1 MEKLTG
7 INKSLNGGT
16 AGQRENVS
24 SEVASPKN
32 RFLYGTNMVTGKPV
46 RYDRFASE
54 SPHGIVFG
62 NCRSN
67 KTDVILNEIQQACHT
82 ENAQVIIIDTEHEY
96 VDYAESHGG
105 KVITIKMEGNNFI
118 NIFDLNIGND
128 VGLMLAQKIDGI
140 TAFIQTVFS
149 NGNGRL
155 PEITESII
163 GETVWRI
170 YQPYIENLRSRHI
183 TMDTTICPTLKDF
196 FDDLVIQGKRESR
209 ELSDAIHSRIHGFT
223 NLNIYA
229 HHTNISSDD
238 ALIVYDL
245 SEVRPLLQS
254 LGVQACLS
262 DMWNRMISN
271 GSKQIKTWGYINGAH
286 WLLHND
292 VTAHYLSRIWKRS
305 RMWWGV
311 LTLVAEDIEDV
322 LHTESGKSV
331 LNNAGFLQVLP
342 PLESRELFERIFA
355 PNETQRH
362 YIESMAL
369 GEKLL
374 YAKGKF
380 VPVENAH

>member
-1 MEKLTG
+1 MEKVMG
-7 INKSLNGGT
+7 VNKSLNGGT
-16 AGQRENVS
+16 TGQRKNVS
-24 SEVASPKN
+24 SEGASPKN
-32 RFLYGTNMVTGKPV
+32 GFLYGTNMVTCKPV
-46 RYDRFASE
+46 RYDRFVSG

-62 NCRSN
+62 NYRSN
-67 KTDVILNEIQQACHT
+67 KTDVVLDEIQQACHT

-128 VGLMLAQKIDGI
+128 AGLMLAQKIDGI

-170 YQPYIENLRSRHI
+170 YQPYIENLRSRNI
-183 TMDTTICPTLKDF
+183 TMDTSICPTLKDF
-196 FDDLVIQGKRESR
+196 SDDLVIQGKRESR

-362 YIESMAL
+362 YIESMVL